1 MTGGPRGPFVG
12 PYLSS
17 RNPPGENVSAID
29 PAIGIALAVAG
40 IALLAAELVHP
51 GALLLIPGS
60 ILLVAGF
67 LYLFLPNVLLD
78 SYIGP
83 VGIIVTAILAAL
95 IEIPYYRWVA
105 PTHRPLSTTSG
116 GLVGDEAVVV
126 ADIIPNTL
134 RGKVRVRSEIWSARS
149 NQPIPVGTRVR
160 IIHGE
165 GVSVS
170 VEPIETPKS
179 T

>member
-1 MTGGPRGPFVG
+1 MSP
-12 PYLSS
+12 
-17 RNPPGENVSAID
+17 ID
-29 PAIGIALAVAG
+29 PAIGVALVAG
-40 IALLAAELVHP
+40 GVILLASELIHP

-78 SYIGP
+78 SYFGP
-83 VGIIVTAILAAL
+83 VAIVVTAILAAL

-116 GLVGDEAVVV
+116 GLVGDEAIVV
-126 ADIIPNTL
+126 APVVPNTL
-134 RGKVRVRSEIWSARS
+134 KGKVRVRSEVWSARS
-149 NQPIPVGTRVR
+149 DVPIPVGTRVR
-160 IIHGE
+160 IVHGE

-170 VEPIETPKS
+170 VEPIEPPKTS
-179 T
+179 